1 MQSTT
6 LPDITPQADAYA
18 TADNTRLSEHTA
30 AGLIKPVRSLIPES
44 QVSMNPGAAGHPV
57 PSSLTGKT
65 DRGVYLANLPSRQQG
80 SELVGYTPRL
90 QDLIEDAMPL
100 FWHVLERNLIESERP
115 VHLFYVNPANSL
127 QENGRRLIDLFT
139 RLSGTDRICLP
150 ISSCHSMLVNTF
162 RFALP
167 YLREMELGEVALVYI
182 GENANRKTMETVS
195 KECGMAFYFHA
206 FY

>member
-1 MQSTT
+1 MHSTT
-6 LPDITPQADAYA
+6 STESAKKRAAFAATSELATQSSDITAVAGRVSSF
-18 TADNTRLSEHTA
+18 TG
-30 AGLIKPVRSLIPES
+30 AGL
-44 QVSMNPGAAGHPV
+44 PV
-57 PSSLTGKT
+57 PASLTGKS
-65 DRGVYLANLPSRQQG
+65 DRGVYLANLPSRQTG
-80 SELVGYTPRL
+80 GELVGYTPRL

-100 FWHVLERNLIESERP
+100 FWHILERNLIESDRP
-115 VHLFYVNPANSL
+115 VHLFYINSSESL

-167 YLREMELGEVALVYI
+167 YLRGMELDDVALVYL
-182 GENANRKTMETVS
+182 GENANRRTMETVS

>member
-1 MQSTT
+1 MQTTTTPSVRKKAKAFSSGEEARRSESNVVSANLFKT
-6 LPDITPQADAYA
+6 LPSLTP
-18 TADNTRLSEHTA
+18 A
-30 AGLIKPVRSLIPES
+30 A
-44 QVSMNPGAAGHPV
+44 QVSMNAGHPV
-57 PSSLTGKT
+57 PASLTGKS
-65 DRGVYLANLPSRQQG
+65 DRGVFLANLPSRQQG

-100 FWHVLERNLIESERP
+100 FWHILERNLIESERP
-115 VHLFYVNPANSL
+115 VNLFYVNPADSL

-167 YLREMELGEVALVYI
+167 YLREMDLDKVALVYI

>member
-1 MQSTT
+1 MQITT
-6 LPDITPQADAYA
+6 E
-18 TADNTRLSEHTA
+18 SERRKKGLAFTA
-30 AGLIKPVRSLIPES
+30 AAEDSLFSQTGGRLKNSGKSTGLSPVYA
-44 QVSMNPGAAGHPV
+44 GGHPV
-57 PSSLTGKT
+57 PSTLTGKS
-65 DRGVYLANLPSRQQG
+65 DRGVYLANLPIRQKG

-100 FWHVLERNLIESERP
+100 FWHILERNLIESDRP
-115 VHLFYVNPANSL
+115 VHLFYVNSAEPL

-162 RFALP
+162 RFAMP
-167 YLREMELGEVALVYI
+167 YLREMDLDEVALVYI
-182 GENANRKTMETVS
+182 GENANRKTMSTVS